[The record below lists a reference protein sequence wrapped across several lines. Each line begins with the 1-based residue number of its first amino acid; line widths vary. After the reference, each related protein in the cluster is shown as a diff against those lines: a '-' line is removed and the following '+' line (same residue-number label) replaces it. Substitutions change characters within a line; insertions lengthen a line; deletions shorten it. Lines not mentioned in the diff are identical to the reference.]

1 MIFAAL
7 ALILIVAFAL
17 GLHVFVTLG
26 LTGMAVSAIFS
37 DRNVLSILGDIAWNT
52 TTSVTLLALPLYVL
66 MGEILLRTGITE
78 GMYESLSKWLNRLP
92 GSLMH
97 TNIVASGM
105 FACIS
110 GSSAATAATVG
121 GVALPYLRNENYD
134 DRMSL
139 GSIAAGGTLG
149 ILLPPSIVLIVYGV
163 MAETSIG
170 QLYMAGVVPGLIL
183 VVAFMLI
190 IGIIAAVRPGITPP
204 LKDTSWR
211 DRFAGL
217 VHLIPIAI
225 LVLLVVGSIYA
236 GIATAT
242 EAAAFGVTGAFLL
255 GLARR
260 RISLKVMNEA
270 FLAASATTSMIIVI
284 LIAAFFLQFV
294 ASFLGIP
301 SAMNRWMAGLG
312 LSAME
317 TILLICVIYI
327 FLGMFM
333 ESLSI
338 IVVTVPLLM
347 PLLSPLGIDTVWF
360 GIIVVV
366 LVEIALITP
375 PVGMNLFILRGIS
388 ENSAR
393 PGQGTIK
400 DIYIGVFPFI
410 IALVAVLALIIAFP
424 QLVLWLPSQAQLR

>member
-1 MIFAAL
+1 MIFAIL
-7 ALILIVAFAL
+7 AGLLIFAFAI

-26 LTGMAVSAIFS
+26 MSGMALAAMFS
-37 DRNVLSILGDIAWNT
+37 DRPILSILGEISWNT
-52 TTSVTLLALPLYVL
+52 TTNVTLLALPLYVL

-78 GMYESLSKWLNRLP
+78 GMYESLSKWMNKLP

-121 GVALPYLRNENYD
+121 SVALPYLRKEKYD
-134 DRMSL
+134 DRMAL

-163 MAETSIG
+163 LAETSIG
-170 QLYMAGVVPGLIL
+170 QLYLAGVVPGVIL
-183 VVAFMLI
+183 MIAFMLI
-190 IGIIAAVRPGITPP
+190 IAIYALFNPSMTP
-204 LKDTSWR
+204 KAKETSWSER
-211 DRFAGL
+211 IGGL
-217 VHLIPIAI
+217 VHLVPIVL
-225 LVLLVVGSIYA
+225 LVTLVVGSIYA

-242 EAAAFGVTGAFLL
+242 EAAAFGVTGAFIL
-255 GLARR
+255 GLVKR
-260 RISLKVMNEA
+260 RITLQMLA
-270 FLAASATTSMIIVI
+270 DTFLATASTTAMIVAI
-284 LIAAFFLQFV
+284 LISAFFLQFV

-301 SAMNRWMAGLG
+301 TAMNNWMSGLG
-312 LSAME
+312 LSATQ
-317 TILLICVIYI
+317 TILMICVIYI

-338 IVVTVPLLM
+338 IVVTVPLLI
-347 PLLSPLGIDTVWF
+347 PLLEPLGVDLVWF
-360 GIIVVV
+360 GVIVVI

-388 ENSAR
+388 EKSKT
-393 PGQGTIK
+393 GKQGTIK
-400 DIYIGVFPFI
+400 DIYIGVFPFVL
-410 IALVAVLALIIAFP
+410 ALLVVLALIIAVP
-424 QLVLWLPSQAQLR
+424 EVVLWLPESAMKK

>member
-1 MIFAAL
+1 MVFAVL
-7 ALILIVAFAL
+7 AGLLIVAFAL

-26 LTGMAVSAIFS
+26 LSGLALSALFS
-37 DRNVLSILGDIAWNT
+37 DRSVLTILGDISWNT
-52 TTSVTLLALPLYVL
+52 ATSVTLLALPLYVL
-66 MGEILLRTGITE
+66 MGELLLRTGITE
-78 GMYESLSKWLNRLP
+78 GMYEALSKWLNRLP
-92 GSLMH
+92 GSLLH

-121 GVALPYLRNENYD
+121 GVALPYLRRESYN
-134 DRMSL
+134 DRMAL

-163 MAETSIG
+163 IAETSIG
-170 QLYMAGVVPGLIL
+170 QLYLAGVVPG
-183 VVAFMLI
+183 VVLMVVFMLI
-190 IGIIAAVRPGITPP
+190 IGIAGMISPQLTPP
-204 LKDTSWR
+204 AKEVTWGE
-211 DRFAGL
+211 RFREL
-217 VHLIPIAI
+217 VHLVPIVL

-242 EAAAFGVTGAFLL
+242 EAAAFGVSGAFLL
-255 GLARR
+255 GLFRGRLSIAVL
-260 RISLKVMNEA
+260 SDA
-270 FLAASATTSMIIVI
+270 FIATASTTAMIMVI

-301 SAMNRWMAGLG
+301 TAMSRWISDMGLT
-312 LSAME
+312 AIE

-327 FLGMFM
+327 VLGMFM

-338 IVVTVPLLM
+338 VVVTIPLLL
-347 PLLSPLGIDTVWF
+347 PLLSPLGVDTVWF
-360 GIIVVV
+360 GIIVVL

-388 ENSAR
+388 EHSAAR
-393 PGQGTIK
+393 GQGGMK
-400 DIYIGVFPFI
+400 DIYIGILPFVA
-410 IALVAVLALIIAFP
+410 ALLAVLAIVLAWP
-424 QLVLWLPSQAQLR
+424 GMVLWLPSHATLR